1 MGVFIYYQF
10 LIVFIIIVLS
20 LQMRMHNKKR
30 SANNSGDQLP
40 LDPLPSPFVRAMTEI
55 IGMAGGIYLSLVM
68 LVNFLDLELPPKV
81 NIFGLEAEP
90 LALLAIIISIVQP
103 IFKNLFSFKE
113 K

>member
-1 MGVFIYYQF
+1 MSYQF
-10 LIVFIIIVLS
+10 LIIFIILVVS
-20 LQMRMHNKKR
+20 LQMRMLSRKR
-30 SANNSGDQLP
+30 SDNKSSSQLP
-40 LDPLPSPFVRAMTEI
+40 LDPLPSPFVRAMTEL

-68 LVNFLDLELPPKV
+68 LVNFLDVELPLKI

-103 IFKNLFSFKE
+103 LFKNRFLFKE

>member
-1 MGVFIYYQF
+1 MSYQF
-10 LIVFIIIVLS
+10 LIVFIIIVIS
-20 LQMRMHNKKR
+20 LQMRMLNRKR
-30 SANNSGDQLP
+30 SANKSSDQLP
-40 LDPLPSPFVRAMTEI
+40 FEPLPSPFVKAMTEL

-81 NIFGLEAEP
+81 NILGMEAEP

-103 IFKNLFSFKE
+103 LFKNLLSLKE